1 VTFRKTFN
9 SVTIITLAVP
19 RLRAFYQA
27 VLQQAGEGDEAF
39 VVFSIQGLKLSLCS
53 TALVEGMAPGAVT
66 DAGSGRCVLEF
77 EVEDVDREYER
88 LKHLAVSFVKPPTT
102 QPWGLRSVWFRDP
115 DGHLINFY
123 ASAASGQNALA

>member
-1 VTFRKTFN
+1 VTFKKSFN
-9 SVTIITLAVP
+9 SVAIITRAVP
-19 RLRAFYQA
+19 RLRAFYEN

-53 TALVEGMAPGAVT
+53 TTLVEGMASGAVA

-88 LKHLAVSFVKPPTT
+88 LKQLAVSFVKLPTT

-123 ASAASGQNALA
+123 APAASG